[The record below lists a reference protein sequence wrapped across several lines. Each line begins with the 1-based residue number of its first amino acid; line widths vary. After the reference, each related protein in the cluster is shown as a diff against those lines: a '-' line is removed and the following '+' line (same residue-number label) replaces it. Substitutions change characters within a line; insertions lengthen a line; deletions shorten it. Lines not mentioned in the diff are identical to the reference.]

1 VSTSTEQPWH
11 ILGAG
16 AIGSLWGAYGCRAG
30 RDIKL
35 IFRNNTQLHDYQN
48 RGGISLSCG
57 DQHALIP
64 VAACSSETLTAPI
77 RQLLIC
83 TKAQQ
88 TLSALSA
95 IKEFITEGAT
105 LVLLQNGLGVAEQIQ
120 STFPKAQ
127 LVQASTTEGA
137 YRPEAFS
144 VVHAGRGETLMG
156 SSHANPEQLASLAKS
171 LSFAPLIV
179 KKSDNIDAILWRK
192 LAINCAINPLTV
204 IHHCR
209 NGELLNKPEA
219 LLHIRAIVDEIL
231 HLSRVLDKE
240 QGLENLYQQILDVA
254 QATAENR
261 SSMHQDVAAGRET
274 EVDAI
279 TGHLCQLAAQ
289 QGVSLPVNEALL
301 KEIRRISLSRHATTV

>member
-1 VSTSTEQPWH
+1 VSTSTKQPWY

-16 AIGSLWGAYGCRAG
+16 AIGSLWGAYGCRAE

-48 RGGISLSCG
+48 RGGISLSYG
-57 DQHALIP
+57 DQHELIP

-88 TLSALSA
+88 TLSALSS

-120 STFPKAQ
+120 SAFPKAQ

-156 SSHANPEQLASLAKS
+156 SNHANSEQLASLAKS

-204 IHHCR
+204 IHRCR
-209 NGELLNKPEA
+209 NGELLDKPEILA
-219 LLHIRAIVDEIL
+219 QIAAVVDEIL
-231 HLSRVLDKE
+231 KLSNALHRDHELT
-240 QGLENLYQQILDVA
+240 NLHQQVLDVA
-254 QATAENR
+254 TATATNR
-261 SSMHQDVAAGRET
+261 SSMLQDIESGRET
-274 EVDAI
+274 EIDAI
-279 TGHLCQLAAQ
+279 TGYLCQLAAK
-289 QGVSLPVNEALL
+289 QGMSLPVNEKLL
-301 KEIRRISLSRHATTV
+301 AIVKAIPSAQN

>member
-48 RGGISLSCG
+48 RGGISLSYG
-57 DQHALIP
+57 DQHELIP
-64 VAACSSETLTAPI
+64 VAAVSPQTLSVPI
-77 RQLLIC
+77 KQLLIC

-88 TLSALSA
+88 TFSALSA
-95 IKEFITEGAT
+95 IKEFIAEGAT

-120 STFPKAQ
+120 TAFPKVQ
-127 LVQASTTEGA
+127 LFQASTTEGA
-137 YRPEAFS
+137 YRPEDFS
-144 VVHAGRGETLMG
+144 VVHAGRGETLIG
-156 SSHANPEQLASLAKS
+156 SNHANSEQLASLAKS

-204 IHHCR
+204 IYHCR

-219 LLHIRAIVDEIL
+219 LLHIRAIVDETIL
-231 HLSRVLDKE
+231 LSRALKKQ
-240 QGLENLYQQILDVA
+240 QGLENLYQQIIDVA
-254 QATAENR
+254 QATAKNR
-261 SSMHQDVAAGRET
+261 SSMLQDVEAGRET

-279 TGHLCQLAAQ
+279 TGHLCQLAVK
-289 QGVSLPVNEALL
+289 QGVSLPINEALL
-301 KEIRRISLSRHATTV
+301 KEIRRISLPGHATTV